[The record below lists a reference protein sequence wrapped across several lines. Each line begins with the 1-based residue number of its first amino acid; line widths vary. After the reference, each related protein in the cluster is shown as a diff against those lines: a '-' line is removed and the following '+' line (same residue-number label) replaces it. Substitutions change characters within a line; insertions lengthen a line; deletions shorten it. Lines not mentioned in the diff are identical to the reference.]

1 MNKLKQL
8 NKIQKEI
15 IKLKTENR
23 RYGQMIKS
31 IYVNKQLEFAFIRDP
46 KTEKKDLHI
55 QKLDKLIDDKWN
67 LIIKQCQNGEKIL
80 ELRIQQALIARGM
93 YVN

>member
-31 IYVNKQLEFAFIRDP
+31 TNVNKQLEFAFIRDP

-55 QKLDKLIDDKWN
+55 QKLDKLMDKWN
-67 LIIKQCQNGEKIL
+67 LMIKQCRNGEKIL

>member
-31 IYVNKQLEFAFIRDP
+31 IDVNKQLEFAFIGDP

-55 QKLDKLIDDKWN
+55 QKLDKLMDKWN
-67 LIIKQCQNGEKIL
+67 LMIKQCRNGEKIL